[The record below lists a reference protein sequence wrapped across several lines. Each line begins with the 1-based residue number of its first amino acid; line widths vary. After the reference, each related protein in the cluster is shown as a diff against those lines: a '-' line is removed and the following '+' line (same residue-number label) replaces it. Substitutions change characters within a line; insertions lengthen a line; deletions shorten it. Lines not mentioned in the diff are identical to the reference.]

1 MRAALLP
8 LADPVMERR
17 VFLGTMAGGLLAAPL
32 AVEGQP
38 AGKVWRIGYLT
49 PTLFS
54 RPTFLAALRELG
66 YVEGQTIRLEV
77 RGAEN
82 DLARL
87 PALAAE
93 LVRSEV
99 DIIVAVAPPAILAT
113 SKATKTIP
121 IVMAFWGAE
130 GLIESGIVQNFAK
143 PGRNITGLYMLA
155 AELEGKRLE
164 LLLAA
169 VPNARTVG
177 VLSPR
182 QGWGFAEVRR
192 VAQAKGVQLHI
203 TDVLGS
209 DGYEPVFDALKKA
222 HVDAVLVPSNP
233 QFYRDHPRIIAAA
246 AKRRIPAMYEWGEI
260 VRAGGLLAYG
270 PTFAELDRRVATFV
284 DRIIKGAKP
293 ADLPVEQ
300 PTKFELVI
308 NLKTAK
314 ALGLT
319 ILPSLLQ
326 RADEVIQ

>member
-1 MRAALLP
+1 M
-8 LADPVMERR
+8 DRR
-17 VFLGTMAGGLLAAPL
+17 TFMAMISGGLLAAPR

-49 PTLFS
+49 PSLFS
-54 RPTFLAALRELG
+54 RPTFLAVLRELG

-113 SKATKTIP
+113 VNATKTIP

-130 GLIESGIVQNFAK
+130 GLIESGIVQTFAK

-169 VPNARTVG
+169 VPTTSRTCSAATG
-177 VLSPR
+177 TKPCLTPSRKRTSMPCSYLLTLSSIETIP
-182 QGWGFAEVRR
+182 GSSRR
-192 VAQAKGVQLHI
+192 LR
-203 TDVLGS
+203 S
-209 DGYEPVFDALKKA
+209 DAFQPCT
-222 HVDAVLVPSNP
+222 N
-233 QFYRDHPRIIAAA
+233 
-246 AKRRIPAMYEWGEI
+246 GE
-260 VRAGGLLAYG
+260 
-270 PTFAELDRRVATFV
+270 
-284 DRIIKGAKP
+284 
-293 ADLPVEQ
+293 
-300 PTKFELVI
+300 
-308 NLKTAK
+308 
-314 ALGLT
+314 
-319 ILPSLLQ
+319 SS
-326 RADEVIQ
+326 